1 LLKTLSVFIALVL
14 GLPLPAE
21 ADEQGPPN
29 DTTSTEASAT
39 QADESATGNAWSP
52 QGGGVIG
59 ASRHVGTVGIGYP
72 GLRGMVH
79 LPLGADFEIA
89 PSVWLNYG
97 FAAEVPFVSDTFT
110 VQIKYRILQQEPLHV
125 SLAADP
131 GFLFMYHP
139 GFLFSIELGLPQIL
153 FTYDLRADLALHF
166 GFKMPLAFHLHP
178 VFITRIPL
186 LLNFGV
192 EYALNQRAHLFA
204 ALDMGGDILVTG
216 NGTAYSFFHPMVLF
230 GTAVSF

>member
-1 LLKTLSVFIALVL
+1 MLKTFSVFIALVL

-39 QADESATGNAWSP
+39 QADESATGNAWST

-97 FAAEVPFVSDTFT
+97 FASSVTLSPSRSNTGFYNRSLCMYLWQPIPVSCSCT
-110 VQIKYRILQQEPLHV
+110 
-125 SLAADP
+125 
-131 GFLFMYHP
+131 
-139 GFLFSIELGLPQIL
+139 
-153 FTYDLRADLALHF
+153 
-166 GFKMPLAFHLHP
+166 
-178 VFITRIPL
+178 TRDSCS
-186 LLNFGV
+186 
-192 EYALNQRAHLFA
+192 ALNWVCHRYCLH
-204 ALDMGGDILVTG
+204 T
-216 NGTAYSFFHPMVLF
+216 T
-230 GTAVSF
+230 